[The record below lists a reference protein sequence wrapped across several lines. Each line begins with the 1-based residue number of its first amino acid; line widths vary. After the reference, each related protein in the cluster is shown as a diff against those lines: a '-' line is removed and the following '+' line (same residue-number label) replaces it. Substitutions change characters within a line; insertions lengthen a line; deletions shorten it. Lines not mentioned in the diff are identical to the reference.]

1 MPVYVLR
8 NFVFGRRQL
17 GLSTLSGYRLDYRSV
32 VPAVASVG
40 FRYRLSSPHLIFFIP
55 PRRWSESKKPQTL
68 RERRWLYKIHGCTCS
83 SITSFYFHSIRHSYR
98 SGRVNI
104 TFYFII
110 IFLCSRCSC
119 VLEKVCNGSNRS
131 HRPWAPRLSLHAL
144 GRGVILDWRHL
155 SPPNVLFRRNSAGR
169 YYIFKKVDDQQPYGP
184 RFLTTREWVI

>member
-1 MPVYVLR
+1 MTFDCREKIIIQLMPVYVLR

-40 FRYRLSSPHLIFFIP
+40 FRYRLSSPHLFFFFIP

-98 SGRVNI
+98 SGRKMLAMEAIDPPPVS
-104 TFYFII
+104 TPAFAARTRAWCY
-110 IFLCSRCSC
+110 
-119 VLEKVCNGSNRS
+119 
-131 HRPWAPRLSLHAL
+131 PWLAPLVSSQCF
-144 GRGVILDWRHL
+144 V
-155 SPPNVLFRRNSAGR
+155 SA
-169 YYIFKKVDDQQPYGP
+169 
-184 RFLTTREWVI
+184 

>member
-40 FRYRLSSPHLIFFIP
+40 FRYRLSSPHLFFFFIP

-83 SITSFYFHSIRHSYR
+83 SITSFYFHSIRHSYG

-119 VLEKVCNGSNRS
+119 VLERFAMEAIDPPPVSTPAFAARTRAWCY
-131 HRPWAPRLSLHAL
+131 PWLAPLVSSQCF
-144 GRGVILDWRHL
+144 V
-155 SPPNVLFRRNSAGR
+155 SA
-169 YYIFKKVDDQQPYGP
+169 
-184 RFLTTREWVI
+184 